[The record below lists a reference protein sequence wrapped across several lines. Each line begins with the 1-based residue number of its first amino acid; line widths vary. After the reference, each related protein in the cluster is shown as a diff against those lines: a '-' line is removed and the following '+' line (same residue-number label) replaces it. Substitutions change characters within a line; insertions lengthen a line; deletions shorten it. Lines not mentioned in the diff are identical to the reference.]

1 MFLYF
6 ELQFLSGHFEPRRY
20 VFVQTSSRCVY
31 QTEMSSSEFNSAFWN
46 ASAFSVSKWE
56 YQPLPQAAVCNPG
69 MLLLAPCVAARGEE
83 IGFWS
88 TVML

>member
-46 ASAFSVSKWE
+46 ASAFSVSK
-56 YQPLPQAAVCNPG
+56 
-69 MLLLAPCVAARGEE
+69 
-83 IGFWS
+83 
-88 TVML
+88 